1 LKPPPE
7 LLPGSGLSGN
17 PAMSY
22 EQSAVLMGMTMAD
35 HGAPKYSTAPGNDY
49 AQHERT
55 YEDFLTLTKWV
66 TILVVAVLVL
76 MFIFL
81 T

>member
-1 LKPPPE
+1 
-7 LLPGSGLSGN
+7 
-17 PAMSY
+17 
-22 EQSAVLMGMTMAD
+22 MGITMAD

-66 TILVVAVLVL
+66 VGLVAVVLIL
-76 MFIFL
+76 MFVFL

>member
-1 LKPPPE
+1 
-7 LLPGSGLSGN
+7 
-17 PAMSY
+17 
-22 EQSAVLMGMTMAD
+22 MAE

-49 AQHERT
+49 KQHEET

-66 TILVVAVLVL
+66 VIAVVAVLVF
-76 MFIFL
+76 MFVFL

>member
-1 LKPPPE
+1 MPDR
-7 LLPGSGLSGN
+7 GLSGN
-17 PAMSY
+17 PHVSY
-22 EQSAVLMGMTMAD
+22 GFSAVSMGMKMAD

-49 AQHERT
+49 PQHEGT

-66 TILVVAVLVL
+66 VILVAAVLVL

>member
-1 LKPPPE
+1 
-7 LLPGSGLSGN
+7 
-17 PAMSY
+17 
-22 EQSAVLMGMTMAD
+22 MAD

-49 AQHERT
+49 GQHEET

-66 TILVVAVLVL
+66 VMAVVLLLVL
-76 MFIFL
+76 MFVFL

>member
-1 LKPPPE
+1 
-7 LLPGSGLSGN
+7 
-17 PAMSY
+17 
-22 EQSAVLMGMTMAD
+22 MAD

-66 TILVVAVLVL
+66 VGLVAVVLIL
-76 MFIFL
+76 MFVFL

>member
-1 LKPPPE
+1 
-7 LLPGSGLSGN
+7 
-17 PAMSY
+17 
-22 EQSAVLMGMTMAD
+22 MAE

-49 AQHERT
+49 KQHEGT
-55 YEDFLTLTKWV
+55 YEDFLTLAKWV
-66 TILVVAVLVL
+66 VIAVAVILVL

>member
-1 LKPPPE
+1 
-7 LLPGSGLSGN
+7 
-17 PAMSY
+17 
-22 EQSAVLMGMTMAD
+22 MGMKMAD

-49 AQHERT
+49 PQHEGT

-66 TILVVAVLVL
+66 VILVAAVLVL